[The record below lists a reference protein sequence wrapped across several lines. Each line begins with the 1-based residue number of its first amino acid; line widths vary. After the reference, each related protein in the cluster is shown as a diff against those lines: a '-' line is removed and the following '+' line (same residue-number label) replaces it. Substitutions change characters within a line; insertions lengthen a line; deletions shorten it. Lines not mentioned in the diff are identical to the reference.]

1 MMMAIKH
8 KPRGRGWKA
17 RLTYLCKR
25 ADELRHKPEGE
36 ITRQQII
43 EIMNRHPEA
52 ALMDCV
58 IELGLRDIE
67 FTDATLRIAAYR
79 GSLEAH

>member
-1 MMMAIKH
+1 MANKS
-8 KPRGRGWKA
+8 RGRGWKA
-17 RLTYLCKR
+17 RLAHLCQR
-25 ADELRHKPEGE
+25 ADELRNKPEGE

-52 ALMDCV
+52 ATMDCA

-67 FTDATLRIAAYR
+67 FTDATLRVAAYHS
-79 GSLEAH
+79 GELAH